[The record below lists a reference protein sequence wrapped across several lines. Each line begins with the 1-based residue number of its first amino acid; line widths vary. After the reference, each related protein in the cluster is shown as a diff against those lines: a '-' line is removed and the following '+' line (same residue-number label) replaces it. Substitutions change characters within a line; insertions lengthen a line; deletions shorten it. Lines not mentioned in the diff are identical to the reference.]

1 MKPPKIEVADP
12 FRKEIDSFHA
22 LAPLLLPEQV
32 NTERLRGIDEYE
44 DYVMLTY
51 SLAKPLGITKMMD
64 DMEDLMG
71 LNILYYLRPFSGL
84 HSEGHQCCAY
94 ATPTCGQMY
103 KFNAQTRKDGLV
115 HTLYV
120 YIFTSLEIMLE
131 CLKDDLLAHEGKGVF
146 QTKVT
151 YPRLIADFM

>member
-71 LNILYYLRPFSGL
+71 LNILYS
-84 HSEGHQCCAY
+84 
-94 ATPTCGQMY
+94 PTCGQMY

-146 QTKVT
+146 QTKMT

>member
-1 MKPPKIEVADP
+1 
-12 FRKEIDSFHA
+12 
-22 LAPLLLPEQV
+22 
-32 NTERLRGIDEYE
+32 
-44 DYVMLTY
+44 
-51 SLAKPLGITKMMD
+51 
-64 DMEDLMG
+64 
-71 LNILYYLRPFSGL
+71 
-84 HSEGHQCCAY
+84 
-94 ATPTCGQMY
+94 MY

-146 QTKVT
+146 QTKMT

>member
-12 FRKEIDSFHA
+12 
-22 LAPLLLPEQV
+22 PELV

-71 LNILYYLRPFSGL
+71 LNILYYLRPFTGTACD
-84 HSEGHQCCAY
+84 GFQCCAY

-103 KFNAQTRKDGLV
+103 KFNAQTRRDGLV

-131 CLKDDLLAHEGKGVF
+131 CLKDDEGKGVF
-146 QTKVT
+146 QTKMT

>member
-1 MKPPKIEVADP
+1 M
-12 FRKEIDSFHA
+12 S
-22 LAPLLLPEQV
+22 
-32 NTERLRGIDEYE
+32 TERLEGIDEFE
-44 DYVMLTY
+44 DYAMLTY
-51 SLAKPLGITKMMD
+51 SLAKPLGITRMMD
-64 DMEDLMG
+64 DMEDEMG
-71 LNILYYLRPFSGL
+71 LNILYYIRPFTEKRG
-84 HSEGHQCCAY
+84 EGFQCCAY
-94 ATPTCGQMY
+94 ATPTGGQMY

-146 QTKVT
+146 KSKMT

>member
-64 DMEDLMG
+64 DMEDLVTVA
-71 LNILYYLRPFSGL
+71 LKLSYSITVVAENSCLRSIEPFS
-84 HSEGHQCCAY
+84 
-94 ATPTCGQMY
+94 M
-103 KFNAQTRKDGLV
+103 V
-115 HTLYV
+115 
-120 YIFTSLEIMLE
+120 
-131 CLKDDLLAHEGKGVF
+131 
-146 QTKVT
+146 
-151 YPRLIADFM
+151 

>member
-1 MKPPKIEVADP
+1 M
-12 FRKEIDSFHA
+12 
-22 LAPLLLPEQV
+22 PELV

-115 HTLYV
+115 HTL
-120 YIFTSLEIMLE
+120 
-131 CLKDDLLAHEGKGVF
+131 
-146 QTKVT
+146 
-151 YPRLIADFM
+151 